1 MATPGINTK
10 VKMDGEKEYRAAL
23 AQINAGL
30 KNLGAEMRATEQDFA
45 DNADSVEAL
54 TKKSDVLER
63 TMLTQKEKVEKLQEV
78 VAAATKTYGE
88 ADKRTIDWKTTLIDA
103 ETKLKQM
110 QQALGENNEALE
122 AAKYAQSDIA
132 KAIDA
137 ANTKQDAYRGNIGKI
152 NDSLGVLDSELR
164 KVKAQYAGAADSEEA
179 LIAKSDVLTKQIA
192 TQKAKIDELQ
202 KGLDGANDLYFE
214 TGESTS
220 QWEKDLNNAEAELY
234 KMQAALK
241 EVQASLEENNAELD
255 TAGASGS
262 KFQQAMEKVKDSV
275 AKAKEEGTGAKGV
288 FSNLKEAFGES
299 KGEAVGLGDAI
310 GGAADKLGIQLPEG
324 ASKALN
330 SLNGISAGTAA
341 VIGGFGALIA
351 AGVKVEKQLM
361 SITKESAEYAKEVKT
376 LASVTG
382 QSVEEVQEW
391 QYASDML
398 GVTYDRV
405 KDSLKEITNKMQEA
419 QNGSEDTAG
428 AFKTLGVEIE
438 NTDGT
443 LRSADAVFYDVID
456 SLGNMHN
463 QAQRDALAMD
473 LMSESAQELNPLIEV
488 GSEGLKKYT
497 DEAHE
502 MGYVLDNEAVE
513 ALAATDA
520 AQQKLLKTQEAVTKQ
535 ISAEY
540 APYMTEALGD
550 TADFIQKI
558 GKAFVESGV
567 VDKFGSILSSATQI
581 LEPLGDL
588 TVAVLPALDAALKP
602 VATTMALI
610 ADTTNLLVGLL
621 TLNGD
626 KIKTALG
633 LNMSSGQLSN
643 MQQLQYKGALS
654 SGSSY
659 VSGMGY
665 TGTGGYM
672 GADGKWHQ
680 NAAGTDNFIGG
691 VTWVGENGPEPVWL
705 PQGSRI
711 GTNQEGRSLSGGD
724 TYNFIVQ
731 ANEIREIDD
740 FIRRMKNQRRMARM
754 GVT

>member
-1 MATPGINTK
+1 M
-10 VKMDGEKEYRAAL
+10 
-23 AQINAGL
+23 
-30 KNLGAEMRATEQDFA
+30 
-45 DNADSVEAL
+45 
-54 TKKSDVLER
+54 
-63 TMLTQKEKVEKLQEV
+63 
-78 VAAATKTYGE
+78 
-88 ADKRTIDWKTTLIDA
+88 
-103 ETKLKQM
+103 
-110 QQALGENNEALE
+110 
-122 AAKYAQSDIA
+122 
-132 KAIDA
+132 
-137 ANTKQDAYRGNIGKI
+137 
-152 NDSLGVLDSELR
+152 
-164 KVKAQYAGAADSEEA
+164 
-179 LIAKSDVLTKQIA
+179 
-192 TQKAKIDELQ
+192 
-202 KGLDGANDLYFE
+202 
-214 TGESTS
+214 
-220 QWEKDLNNAEAELY
+220 
-234 KMQAALK
+234 
-241 EVQASLEENNAELD
+241 
-255 TAGASGS
+255 
-262 KFQQAMEKVKDSV
+262 
-275 AKAKEEGTGAKGV
+275 
-288 FSNLKEAFGES
+288 
-299 KGEAVGLGDAI
+299 
-310 GGAADKLGIQLPEG
+310 
-324 ASKALN
+324 
-330 SLNGISAGTAA
+330 
-341 VIGGFGALIA
+341 
-351 AGVKVEKQLM
+351 
-361 SITKESAEYAKEVKT
+361 
-376 LASVTG
+376 TG
-382 QSVEEVQEW
+382 QSAEEVQEL
-391 QYASDML
+391 QYAGDMI
-398 GVTYDRV
+398 GVSYDRIR
-405 KDSLKEITNKMQEA
+405 DSLKEVTNKMQEA
-419 QNGSEDTAG
+419 RDGSADTAA
-428 AFKTLGVEIE
+428 AFDTLKVNIY
-438 NTDGT
+438 NADGS
-443 LRSADAVFYDVID
+443 LRDANDVFNDTID
-456 SLGNMHN
+456 ALGNVQN
-463 QAQRDALAMD
+463 RTERDALAMD
-473 LMSESAQELNPLIEV
+473 LMSESAQELNPLIEQ
-488 GSEGLKKYT
+488 GSQALKDYAA
-497 DEAHE
+497 EAHE
-502 MGYVLDNEAVE
+502 MGYVLDDEAIA
-513 ALAATDA
+513 ALTATDT

-740 FIRRMKNQRRMARM
+740 FIRRMKNQRRVARM
-754 GVT
+754 GVS

>member
-54 TKKSDVLER
+54 TAKGDVLAR
-63 TMLTQKEKVEKLQEV
+63 QMQTQQEKVDTLREVLQKAGES
-78 VAAATKTYGE
+78 YGE
-88 ADKRTIDWKTTLIDA
+88 ADKRTIDWSTSLIDA

-110 QQALGENNEALE
+110 QEA
-122 AAKYAQSDIA
+122 
-132 KAIDA
+132 
-137 ANTKQDAYRGNIGKI
+137 
-152 NDSLGVLDSELR
+152 
-164 KVKAQYAGAADSEEA
+164 
-179 LIAKSDVLTKQIA
+179 
-192 TQKAKIDELQ
+192 
-202 KGLDGANDLYFE
+202 
-214 TGESTS
+214 
-220 QWEKDLNNAEAELY
+220 
-234 KMQAALK
+234 
-241 EVQASLEENNAELD
+241 LEENNAELD
-255 TAGASGS
+255 KAGASGS
-262 KFQQAMEKVKDSV
+262 KFQQAMDKVKDSV

-288 FSNLKEAFGES
+288 FANLKESFAGS
-299 KGEAVGLGDAI
+299 KGETVGLGDAI
-310 GGAADKLGIQLPEG
+310 GGAADKLGINLPEG
-324 ASKALN
+324 ATKALN
-330 SLNGISAGTAA
+330 SLNGINAGTAA
-341 VIGGFGALIA
+341 AVGGFAALIA
-351 AGVKVEKQLM
+351 AVVKVEKQLM

-419 QNGSEDTAG
+419 QNGSEDTAK
-428 AFKTLGVEIE
+428 AFETLGVKIE
-438 NTDGT
+438 GTDGN

-456 SLGNMHN
+456 SLGNMQN

-488 GSEGLKKYT
+488 GSDGLKQYA

-502 MGYVLDNEAVE
+502 LGYVLDNEAIK
-513 ALAATDA
+513 ALNETDT

-633 LNMSSGQLSN
+633 LNMSSGHLSN

-740 FIRRMKNQRRMARM
+740 FIRRMKNQRRVARM

>member
-1 MATPGINTK
+1 MATSTINTK
-10 VKMDGEKEYRAAL
+10 VKMDGEREYRAAL

-30 KNLGAEMRATEQDFA
+30 KNLGAEMRSVEQDFT

-54 TKKSDVLER
+54 TKKNDVLER
-63 TMLTQKEKVEKLQEV
+63 TLLTQQEKVEKLQEV

-88 ADKRTIDWKTTLIDA
+88 ADKRTIDWKTSLINA
-103 ETKLKQM
+103 ETELKKM
-110 QQALGENNEALE
+110 ERAQAECNDALK
-122 AAKYAQSDIA
+122 AAIDAQSDTA

-137 ANTKQDAYRGNIGKI
+137 ANTKQDTYRGNISKI
-152 NDSLGVLDSELR
+152 NESLGVLDSELR
-164 KVKAQYAGAADSEEA
+164 KVNTQYADTADSEEA
-179 LIAKSDVLTKQIA
+179 LAAKSDVLTKQIA
-192 TQKAKIDELQ
+192 AQKAKIEELQ
-202 KGLDGANDLYFE
+202 KGLNGANDLYYE

-234 KMQAALK
+234 RMQGALK
-241 EVQASLEENNAELD
+241 DVQSELD
-255 TAGASGS
+255 KNNDSGN

-288 FSNLKEAFGES
+288 FANLKDAFGES
-299 KGEAVGLGDAI
+299 QGEAVGLGDAI

-341 VIGGFGALIA
+341 AVAGFA
-351 AGVKVEKQLM
+351 AVAAAIVKAEKKLM
-361 SITKESAEYAKEVKT
+361 DITKESASAAKEIKT

-382 QSVEEVQEW
+382 QSAEEVQEL
-391 QYASDML
+391 QYAGDMI
-398 GVTYDRV
+398 GVSYDRIR
-405 KDSLKEITNKMQEA
+405 DSLKEVTNKMQEA
-419 QNGSEDTAG
+419 RDGSADTAA
-428 AFKTLGVEIE
+428 AFDTLKVNIY
-438 NTDGT
+438 NADGS
-443 LRSADAVFYDVID
+443 LRDANDVFNDTID
-456 SLGNMHN
+456 ALGNVQN
-463 QAQRDALAMD
+463 RTERDALAMD
-473 LMSESAQELNPLIEV
+473 LMSESAQELNPLIEQ
-488 GSEGLKKYT
+488 GSQALKDYAA
-497 DEAHE
+497 EAHE
-502 MGYVLDNEAVE
+502 MGYVLDDEAIA
-513 ALAATDA
+513 ALTATDT

-731 ANEIREIDD
+731 ANEIREIDS

>member
-54 TKKSDVLER
+54 TAKGDVLAR
-63 TMLTQKEKVEKLQEV
+63 QMQTQQEKVDTLREVLQKAGES
-78 VAAATKTYGE
+78 YGE
-88 ADKRTIDWKTTLIDA
+88 ADKRTIDWSTSLIDA

-110 QQALGENNEALE
+110 QEA
-122 AAKYAQSDIA
+122 
-132 KAIDA
+132 
-137 ANTKQDAYRGNIGKI
+137 
-152 NDSLGVLDSELR
+152 
-164 KVKAQYAGAADSEEA
+164 
-179 LIAKSDVLTKQIA
+179 
-192 TQKAKIDELQ
+192 
-202 KGLDGANDLYFE
+202 
-214 TGESTS
+214 
-220 QWEKDLNNAEAELY
+220 
-234 KMQAALK
+234 
-241 EVQASLEENNAELD
+241 LEENNAELD
-255 TAGASGS
+255 KAGASGS

-275 AKAKEEGTGAKGV
+275 AKAKEEGTGAKGI
-288 FSNLKEAFGES
+288 FANLKESFSNDE
-299 KGEAVGLGDAI
+299 KEAAGLGDAI
-310 GGAADKLGIQLPEG
+310 SAVTDALGINLPKGAGGALDALNKVKLG
-324 ASKALN
+324 
-330 SLNGISAGTAA
+330 T
-341 VIGGFGALIA
+341 V
-351 AGVKVEKQLM
+351 AGVAAFAGFVAAITSAEKKLM
-361 SITKESAEYAKEVKT
+361 SITKESAAYAKEVKT

-382 QSVEEVQEW
+382 QSTEQIQEF
-391 QYASDML
+391 QYASDMI
-398 GVTYDRV
+398 GVSYDRV

-438 NTDGT
+438 NTDGS
-443 LRSADAVFYDVID
+443 LRSADSVFYDVID

-502 MGYVLDNEAVE
+502 MGYVLDNEAIA
-513 ALAATDA
+513 ALTATDT

-558 GKAFVESGV
+558 GKAFVDSGI

-621 TLNGD
+621 TFNGD

-654 SGSSY
+654 SGMSY
-659 VSGMGY
+659 VTGTGY

-705 PQGSRI
+705 PQGTRI

-740 FIRRMKNQRRMARM
+740 FIRRMKNQRRVARM

>member
-54 TKKSDVLER
+54 TAKGDVLAR
-63 TMLTQKEKVEKLQEV
+63 QMQTQQEKVDTLREVLQRAGE
-78 VAAATKTYGE
+78 TYGE
-88 ADKRTIDWKTTLIDA
+88 ADKRTIDWSTSLIDA

-110 QQALGENNEALE
+110 QEA
-122 AAKYAQSDIA
+122 
-132 KAIDA
+132 
-137 ANTKQDAYRGNIGKI
+137 
-152 NDSLGVLDSELR
+152 
-164 KVKAQYAGAADSEEA
+164 
-179 LIAKSDVLTKQIA
+179 
-192 TQKAKIDELQ
+192 
-202 KGLDGANDLYFE
+202 
-214 TGESTS
+214 
-220 QWEKDLNNAEAELY
+220 
-234 KMQAALK
+234 
-241 EVQASLEENNAELD
+241 LEENNAELNK
-255 TAGASGS
+255 AGASGS
-262 KFQQAMEKVKDSV
+262 KFQQAMDKVKDSV

-288 FSNLKEAFGES
+288 FANLKESFADG

-310 GGAADKLGIQLPEG
+310 GGAADKLGINLPEG
-324 ASKALN
+324 ATKALN
-330 SLNGISAGTAA
+330 SLNGINAGTAA
-341 VIGGFGALIA
+341 AVGGFAALVA

-419 QNGSEDTAG
+419 QNGSEDTAK
-428 AFKTLGVEIE
+428 AFETLGVKIE
-438 NTDGT
+438 GTDGN

-567 VDKFGSILSSATQI
+567 VDKFGSILSSTTQI

-602 VATTMALI
+602 IATTMALI

-621 TLNGD
+621 TFNGD

-724 TYNFIVQ
+724 TYNFYVQ

-740 FIRRMKNQRRMARM
+740 FIRRMKNQRRVARM

>member
-54 TKKSDVLER
+54 TAKGDVLAR
-63 TMLTQKEKVEKLQEV
+63 QMQTQQEKVDTLREVLQKAGES
-78 VAAATKTYGE
+78 YGE

-110 QQALGENNEALE
+110 Q
-122 AAKYAQSDIA
+122 
-132 KAIDA
+132 
-137 ANTKQDAYRGNIGKI
+137 
-152 NDSLGVLDSELR
+152 
-164 KVKAQYAGAADSEEA
+164 
-179 LIAKSDVLTKQIA
+179 
-192 TQKAKIDELQ
+192 
-202 KGLDGANDLYFE
+202 
-214 TGESTS
+214 
-220 QWEKDLNNAEAELY
+220 
-234 KMQAALK
+234 
-241 EVQASLEENNAELD
+241 ASLEENNDALEK
-255 TAGASGS
+255 AGANGT
-262 KFQQAMEKVKDSV
+262 KFQQAMDKVKDSV

-288 FSNLKEAFGES
+288 FANLKESFADG

-310 GGAADKLGIQLPEG
+310 GGAADKLGINLPEG
-324 ASKALN
+324 ATKALN
-330 SLNGISAGTAA
+330 SLNGINAGTAA
-341 VIGGFGALIA
+341 AVGGFAALVA

-398 GVTYDRV
+398 GVSYDRV

-419 QNGSEDTAG
+419 QNGSEDTAK
-428 AFKTLGVEIE
+428 AFETLGVKLED
-438 NTDGT
+438 TDGN

-456 SLGNMHN
+456 SLGNMSN
-463 QAQRDALAMD
+463 QAERDALAMD
-473 LMSESAQELNPLIEV
+473 LMSESAQELNPLVEV

-659 VSGMGY
+659 VSGVGY

-740 FIRRMKNQRRMARM
+740 FIRRVKNQRRVARM

>member
-1 MATPGINTK
+1 MPNINTK
-10 VKMDGEKEYRAAL
+10 FSLSGEKEYKAAIS
-23 AQINAGL
+23 QIGDGMRVLNS
-30 KNLGAEMRATEQDFA
+30 EMRKVESEYAK
-45 DNADSVEAL
+45 NADSVEAL
-54 TKKSDVLER
+54 TKVNDVLER
-63 TMLTQKEKVEKLQEV
+63 KIYSQTEKIETLKAALQTSAEK
-78 VAAATKTYGE
+78 YGV
-88 ADKRTIDWKTTLIDA
+88 ADKRTMAW
-103 ETKLKQM
+103 
-110 QQALGENNEALE
+110 QA
-122 AAKYAQSDIA
+122 S
-132 KAIDA
+132 
-137 ANTKQDAYRGNIGKI
+137 
-152 NDSLGVLDSELR
+152 
-164 KVKAQYAGAADSEEA
+164 
-179 LIAKSDVLTKQIA
+179 
-192 TQKAKIDELQ
+192 
-202 KGLDGANDLYFE
+202 
-214 TGESTS
+214 
-220 QWEKDLNNAEAELY
+220 LNNAEAELN
-234 KMQAALK
+234 KMNA
-241 EVQASLEENNAELD
+241 ELEENNDALEK
-255 TAGASGS
+255 AGANGT
-262 KFQQAMEKVKDSV
+262 KFQQAMDKIKDSV

-288 FSNLKEAFGES
+288 FANLKESFS
-299 KGEAVGLGDAI
+299 NDKKEAAGLGDAI
-310 GGAADKLGIQLPEG
+310 RAVTDAFGINLPKGADGAFDALNKVKLG
-324 ASKALN
+324 
-330 SLNGISAGTAA
+330 T
-341 VIGGFGALIA
+341 V
-351 AGVKVEKQLM
+351 AGVAAFAGFVAAITSAEKKLM
-361 SITKESAEYAKEVKT
+361 SITKESAAYAKEIKT

-382 QSVEEVQEW
+382 QSTEQIQEF
-391 QYASDML
+391 QYASDMI
-398 GVTYDRV
+398 GVSYDRV

-438 NTDGT
+438 NTDGS

-502 MGYVLDNEAVE
+502 MGYVLDNEAIA
-513 ALAATDA
+513 ALTATDT

-540 APYMTEALGD
+540 APYMTEALTD
-550 TADFIQKI
+550 TADFIKKI
-558 GKAFVESGV
+558 GKAFVDSGV
-567 VDKFGSILSSATQI
+567 VDKFGSILTSATQI

-602 VATTMALI
+602 IATTMALI

-621 TLNGD
+621 TFNGD

-654 SGSSY
+654 SGMSY
-659 VSGMGY
+659 VSGTGY

-740 FIRRMKNQRRMARM
+740 FIRRMKNQRRVARM

>member
-54 TKKSDVLER
+54 TAKGDVLTR
-63 TMLTQKEKVEKLQEV
+63 QMQTQQEKVDTLREVLQRAGE
-78 VAAATKTYGE
+78 TYGE
-88 ADKRTIDWKTTLIDA
+88 ADKRTIDWSTSLIDA

-110 QQALGENNEALE
+110 QEA
-122 AAKYAQSDIA
+122 
-132 KAIDA
+132 
-137 ANTKQDAYRGNIGKI
+137 
-152 NDSLGVLDSELR
+152 
-164 KVKAQYAGAADSEEA
+164 
-179 LIAKSDVLTKQIA
+179 
-192 TQKAKIDELQ
+192 
-202 KGLDGANDLYFE
+202 
-214 TGESTS
+214 
-220 QWEKDLNNAEAELY
+220 
-234 KMQAALK
+234 
-241 EVQASLEENNAELD
+241 LEENNAELD
-255 TAGASGS
+255 KAGASGS

-288 FSNLKEAFGES
+288 FANLKESFAGS
-299 KGEAVGLGDAI
+299 KGKAVGLGDAI
-310 GGAADKLGIQLPEG
+310 GGAADKLGINLPDG

-330 SLNGISAGTAA
+330 SLNGINAGTAA
-341 VIGGFGALIA
+341 AVGGFAALVA
-351 AGVKVEKQLM
+351 AVVKVEKQLM

-419 QNGSEDTAG
+419 QNGSEDTAK
-428 AFKTLGVEIE
+428 AFETLGVKIE
-438 NTDGT
+438 GTDGN

-456 SLGNMHN
+456 SLGDMQN

-488 GSEGLKKYT
+488 GSDGLKQYA

-502 MGYVLDNEAVE
+502 LGYVLDNEAIK
-513 ALAATDA
+513 ALNETDA

-558 GKAFVESGV
+558 GKAFVDSGI
-567 VDKFGSILSSATQI
+567 VDKFGSILTSATQI

-602 VATTMALI
+602 IATTMALI

-621 TLNGD
+621 TFNGD

-633 LNMSSGQLSN
+633 LNIASGQLSN

-654 SGSSY
+654 SGQSY
-659 VSGMGY
+659 VSGVGY

-680 NAAGTDNFIGG
+680 NAAGSENFIGG

-724 TYNFIVQ
+724 TYNFYVQ

-740 FIRRMKNQRRMARM
+740 FIRRMKNQRRVARM

>member
-30 KNLGAEMRATEQDFA
+30 KNLGAEMRATEQDFT

-54 TKKSDVLER
+54 TAKGDVLAR
-63 TMLTQKEKVEKLQEV
+63 QMQTQQEKVDTLREVLQKAGES
-78 VAAATKTYGE
+78 YGE
-88 ADKRTIDWKTTLIDA
+88 ADKRTIDWKTSLIDA

-110 QQALGENNEALE
+110 Q
-122 AAKYAQSDIA
+122 
-132 KAIDA
+132 
-137 ANTKQDAYRGNIGKI
+137 
-152 NDSLGVLDSELR
+152 
-164 KVKAQYAGAADSEEA
+164 
-179 LIAKSDVLTKQIA
+179 
-192 TQKAKIDELQ
+192 
-202 KGLDGANDLYFE
+202 
-214 TGESTS
+214 
-220 QWEKDLNNAEAELY
+220 
-234 KMQAALK
+234 
-241 EVQASLEENNAELD
+241 ASLEENNDALEK
-255 TAGASGS
+255 AGANGT
-262 KFQQAMEKVKDSV
+262 KFQQAMDKIKDSI

-288 FSNLKEAFGES
+288 FANLKESFADG

-310 GGAADKLGIQLPEG
+310 GGAADKLGINLPDG
-324 ASKALN
+324 ATKALN
-330 SLNGISAGTAA
+330 SLNGINAGTAA
-341 VIGGFGALIA
+341 AVGGFA
-351 AGVKVEKQLM
+351 AVAAAIVKAEKKLM
-361 SITKESAEYAKEVKT
+361 DITKESASAAKEIKT

-382 QSVEEVQEW
+382 QSTEQIQEF
-391 QYASDML
+391 QYASDMI
-398 GVTYDRV
+398 GVSYDRV

-438 NTDGT
+438 NTDGS
-443 LRSADAVFYDVID
+443 LRSADSVFYDVID

-502 MGYVLDNEAVE
+502 MGYVLDNEAIA
-513 ALAATDA
+513 ALTATDT

-540 APYMTEALGD
+540 APYMTEALTD
-550 TADFIQKI
+550 TADFIKKI
-558 GKAFVESGV
+558 GKAFVDSGV
-567 VDKFGSILSSATQI
+567 VDKFGSILTSATQI

-626 KIKTALG
+626 KIRTALG
-633 LNMSSGQLSN
+633 LNISSGQLSN
-643 MQQLQYKGALS
+643 MQQLQYKGALA

-680 NAAGTDNFIGG
+680 NAAGSENFIGG

-740 FIRRMKNQRRMARM
+740 FIRRMKNQRRVARM

>member
-54 TKKSDVLER
+54 TAKGDVLAR
-63 TMLTQKEKVEKLQEV
+63 QMQTQQEKVDTLREVLQRAGE
-78 VAAATKTYGE
+78 TYGE
-88 ADKRTIDWKTTLIDA
+88 ADKRTIDWSTSLIDA

-110 QQALGENNEALE
+110 QEA
-122 AAKYAQSDIA
+122 
-132 KAIDA
+132 
-137 ANTKQDAYRGNIGKI
+137 
-152 NDSLGVLDSELR
+152 
-164 KVKAQYAGAADSEEA
+164 
-179 LIAKSDVLTKQIA
+179 
-192 TQKAKIDELQ
+192 
-202 KGLDGANDLYFE
+202 
-214 TGESTS
+214 
-220 QWEKDLNNAEAELY
+220 
-234 KMQAALK
+234 
-241 EVQASLEENNAELD
+241 LEENNAELD
-255 TAGASGS
+255 KAGASGS
-262 KFQQAMEKVKDSV
+262 KFQQAMDKVKDSV

-288 FSNLKEAFGES
+288 FANLKESFSNDE
-299 KGEAVGLGDAI
+299 KEAAGLGDAI
-310 GGAADKLGIQLPEG
+310 SAVTDALGINLPKGAGGAFDALNKVKLG
-324 ASKALN
+324 
-330 SLNGISAGTAA
+330 T
-341 VIGGFGALIA
+341 V
-351 AGVKVEKQLM
+351 AGVAAFAGFVAAITSAEKKLM
-361 SITKESAEYAKEVKT
+361 SITKESAAYAKEIKT

-382 QSVEEVQEW
+382 QSTEQIQEF
-391 QYASDML
+391 QYASDMI

-419 QNGSEDTAG
+419 QNGSEDTAK
-428 AFKTLGVEIE
+428 AFETLGVKIE
-438 NTDGT
+438 GTDGN

-456 SLGNMHN
+456 SLGNMQN

-540 APYMTEALGD
+540 APYMTEALTD

-558 GKAFVESGV
+558 GKAFVDSGI
-567 VDKFGSILSSATQI
+567 VDKFGSILTSATQI

-626 KIKTALG
+626 KIRTALG
-633 LNMSSGQLSN
+633 LNISSGQLSN

-654 SGSSY
+654 SGMSY
-659 VSGMGY
+659 VSGTGY

-740 FIRRMKNQRRMARM
+740 FIRRMKNQRRVARM

>member
-1 MATPGINTK
+1 MRK
-10 VKMDGEKEYRAAL
+10 VESEY
-23 AQINAGL
+23 I
-30 KNLGAEMRATEQDFA
+30 K
-45 DNADSVEAL
+45 NADSVDAL
-54 TKKSDVLER
+54 R
-63 TMLTQKEKVEKLQEV
+63 
-78 VAAATKTYGE
+78 
-88 ADKRTIDWKTTLIDA
+88 
-103 ETKLKQM
+103 
-110 QQALGENNEALE
+110 
-122 AAKYAQSDIA
+122 
-132 KAIDA
+132 
-137 ANTKQDAYRGNIGKI
+137 
-152 NDSLGVLDSELR
+152 
-164 KVKAQYAGAADSEEA
+164 
-179 LIAKSDVLTKQIA
+179 AKSDVFSKKIGEQKEKIEITRKALEQATKAQEA
-192 TQKAKIDELQ
+192 ANEKFQKAKDVLDEGSDEYKRLAQ
-202 KGLDGANDLYFE
+202 GVE
-214 TGESTS
+214 TATKKAQGWQVS
-220 QWEKDLNNAEAELY
+220 LNNAEAELN
-234 KMQAALK
+234 KMNA
-241 EVQASLEENNAELD
+241 ELEENNDALEK
-255 TAGASGS
+255 AGASGS

-288 FSNLKEAFGES
+288 FANLKESFAGS

-310 GGAADKLGIQLPEG
+310 GGAADKLGINLPEG
-324 ASKALN
+324 ATKALN
-330 SLNGISAGTAA
+330 SLNGINAGTAA
-341 VIGGFGALIA
+341 AVGGFAALIA

-361 SITKESAEYAKEVKT
+361 NITKESAEYAKEVKT

-391 QYASDML
+391 QYASDMI
-398 GVTYDRV
+398 GVSYDRV

-419 QNGSEDTAG
+419 QNGSEDTAK
-428 AFKTLGVEIE
+428 AFETLGVKLED
-438 NTDGT
+438 TDGN

-550 TADFIQKI
+550 TANFIQKI

-588 TVAVLPALDAALKP
+588 TVAILPALDAALKP
-602 VATTMALI
+602 IATTMALI

-731 ANEIREIDD
+731 ANEIREIDS

>member
-54 TKKSDVLER
+54 TAKGDVLTR
-63 TMLTQKEKVEKLQEV
+63 QMQTQQEKVDTLREVLQRAGE
-78 VAAATKTYGE
+78 TYGE
-88 ADKRTIDWKTTLIDA
+88 ADKRTIDWSTSLIDA

-110 QQALGENNEALE
+110 QEA
-122 AAKYAQSDIA
+122 
-132 KAIDA
+132 
-137 ANTKQDAYRGNIGKI
+137 
-152 NDSLGVLDSELR
+152 
-164 KVKAQYAGAADSEEA
+164 
-179 LIAKSDVLTKQIA
+179 
-192 TQKAKIDELQ
+192 
-202 KGLDGANDLYFE
+202 
-214 TGESTS
+214 
-220 QWEKDLNNAEAELY
+220 
-234 KMQAALK
+234 
-241 EVQASLEENNAELD
+241 LEENNAELD
-255 TAGASGS
+255 KAGASGS
-262 KFQQAMEKVKDSV
+262 KFQQAMDKVKDSV

-288 FSNLKEAFGES
+288 FANLKESFAGS
-299 KGEAVGLGDAI
+299 KGEAVGLGDAL
-310 GGAADKLGIQLPEG
+310 GGAADKLGINLPEG
-324 ASKALN
+324 ATKALN

-341 VIGGFGALIA
+341 AVGGFAALVA

-419 QNGSEDTAG
+419 QNGSEDTAK
-428 AFKTLGVEIE
+428 AFETLGVKLED
-438 NTDGT
+438 TDGN

-456 SLGNMHN
+456 SLGNMSN

-520 AQQKLLKTQEAVTKQ
+520 AQQKLLKTQESVTKQ

-740 FIRRMKNQRRMARM
+740 FIRRVKNQRRVARM

>member
-1 MATPGINTK
+1 MPNINTK
-10 VKMDGEKEYRAAL
+10 FSLSGEKEYKAAIS
-23 AQINAGL
+23 QIGDGMRVLNS
-30 KNLGAEMRATEQDFA
+30 EMRKVESEYSK
-45 DNADSVEAL
+45 NANSVEAL
-54 TKKSDVLER
+54 TKVNDVLER
-63 TMLTQKEKVEKLQEV
+63 KIYSQTEKIETLKAALQTSAEK
-78 VAAATKTYGE
+78 YGV
-88 ADKRTIDWKTTLIDA
+88 ADKRTMAW
-103 ETKLKQM
+103 
-110 QQALGENNEALE
+110 QA
-122 AAKYAQSDIA
+122 S
-132 KAIDA
+132 
-137 ANTKQDAYRGNIGKI
+137 
-152 NDSLGVLDSELR
+152 
-164 KVKAQYAGAADSEEA
+164 
-179 LIAKSDVLTKQIA
+179 
-192 TQKAKIDELQ
+192 
-202 KGLDGANDLYFE
+202 
-214 TGESTS
+214 
-220 QWEKDLNNAEAELY
+220 LNNAEAELN
-234 KMQAALK
+234 KMNT
-241 EVQASLEENNAELD
+241 ELEENNDALEK
-255 TAGASGS
+255 AGANGT

-288 FSNLKEAFGES
+288 FANLKESFSNDE
-299 KGEAVGLGDAI
+299 KEAAGLGDAI
-310 GGAADKLGIQLPEG
+310 SAVTDALGINLPKGAGGAFDALNKVKLG
-324 ASKALN
+324 
-330 SLNGISAGTAA
+330 T
-341 VIGGFGALIA
+341 V
-351 AGVKVEKQLM
+351 AGVAAFAGFVAAITSAEKKLM
-361 SITKESAEYAKEVKT
+361 SITKESAAYAKEIKT

-382 QSVEEVQEW
+382 QSTEQIQEF
-391 QYASDML
+391 QYASDMI
-398 GVTYDRV
+398 GVSYDRV

-419 QNGSEDTAG
+419 QNGSEDTAK
-428 AFKTLGVEIE
+428 AFETLGVKIE
-438 NTDGT
+438 GTDGN

-456 SLGNMHN
+456 SLGNMSN
-463 QAQRDALAMD
+463 QAERDALAMD

-567 VDKFGSILSSATQI
+567 VDKFGSILTSATQI

-621 TLNGD
+621 TFNGD

-654 SGSSY
+654 SGQSY
-659 VSGMGY
+659 VSGVGY

-680 NAAGTDNFIGG
+680 NAAGTDNYIGG
-691 VTWVGENGPEPVWL
+691 MTWVGENGPEPVWL
-705 PQGSRI
+705 PQGTRI

-731 ANEIREIDD
+731 ANEIREIDS
-740 FIRRMKNQRRMARM
+740 FIRRMKNQRRVARM

>member
-54 TKKSDVLER
+54 TQKNDVLER
-63 TMLTQKEKVEKLQEV
+63 TILTQREKVEKLKEV
-78 VAAATKTYGE
+78 VAAATETYKE
-88 ADKRTIDWKTTLIDA
+88 ADKRTIDWKTSLLNA
-103 ETKLKQM
+103 ETELKKM
-110 QQALGENNEALE
+110 EQAQAQNNEALE

-152 NDSLGVLDSELR
+152 NDSLGVLGSELR
-164 KVKAQYAGAADSEEA
+164 KVEAQYAGAADSEEA

-234 KMQAALK
+234 KMQA
-241 EVQASLEENNAELD
+241 SLEETNAELD
-255 TAGASGS
+255 KAGASGS
-262 KFQQAMEKVKDSV
+262 KFQQAMDKVKDSV

-288 FSNLKEAFGES
+288 FANLKESFSNDG
-299 KGEAVGLGDAI
+299 KEAAGLGDALRAVTDALGI
-310 GGAADKLGIQLPEG
+310 NLPKGADGALTALNKVKLG
-324 ASKALN
+324 
-330 SLNGISAGTAA
+330 T
-341 VIGGFGALIA
+341 V
-351 AGVKVEKQLM
+351 AGVAAFAGFVAAITSAEKKLM
-361 SITKESAEYAKEVKT
+361 SITKESAAYAKEIKT

-382 QSVEEVQEW
+382 QGVKEVQEW

-398 GVTYDRV
+398 GVSYDRM

-419 QNGSEDTAG
+419 QNGSEDTAA
-428 AFKTLGVEIE
+428 AFNTLGVNIY
-438 NTDGT
+438 NADGS
-443 LRSADAVFYDVID
+443 LRDANAVFNDTID
-456 SLGNMHN
+456 ALGHVQNRTE
-463 QAQRDALAMD
+463 RDALAMD
-473 LMSESAQELNPLIEV
+473 LMSESAQELNPLIEK
-488 GSEGLKKYT
+488 GSQALKDYA

-502 MGYVLDNEAVE
+502 MGYVLDDEAIK
-513 ALAATDA
+513 ALNDTDT

-558 GKAFVESGV
+558 GKAFVDSGV
-567 VDKFGSILSSATQI
+567 VDKFGSILTSVTQI
-581 LEPLGDL
+581 LDPLGDL

-633 LNMSSGQLSN
+633 LNMASGQLSN

-659 VSGMGY
+659 VSGVGY

-680 NAAGTDNFIGG
+680 NAAGSENFIGG

-724 TYNFIVQ
+724 TYNFYVQ

-740 FIRRMKNQRRMARM
+740 FIRRMKNQRRVARM

>member
-45 DNADSVEAL
+45 NNADSVEAL
-54 TKKSDVLER
+54 TAKGDVLTR
-63 TMLTQKEKVEKLQEV
+63 QMQTQQEKVDTLREVLQKAGES
-78 VAAATKTYGE
+78 YGE
-88 ADKRTIDWKTTLIDA
+88 ADKRTIDWKTSLIDA

-110 QQALGENNEALE
+110 Q
-122 AAKYAQSDIA
+122 
-132 KAIDA
+132 
-137 ANTKQDAYRGNIGKI
+137 
-152 NDSLGVLDSELR
+152 
-164 KVKAQYAGAADSEEA
+164 
-179 LIAKSDVLTKQIA
+179 
-192 TQKAKIDELQ
+192 
-202 KGLDGANDLYFE
+202 
-214 TGESTS
+214 
-220 QWEKDLNNAEAELY
+220 
-234 KMQAALK
+234 
-241 EVQASLEENNAELD
+241 ASLEENNDALEK
-255 TAGASGS
+255 AGANGT

-288 FSNLKEAFGES
+288 FANLKESFADG

-310 GGAADKLGIQLPEG
+310 GGAADKLGINLPEG

-330 SLNGISAGTAA
+330 SLNGINAGTAA
-341 VIGGFGALIA
+341 AVGGFA
-351 AGVKVEKQLM
+351 AVAAAIVKAEKKLM
-361 SITKESAEYAKEVKT
+361 DITKESASAAKEIKT

-382 QSVEEVQEW
+382 QSAEEVQEL
-391 QYASDML
+391 QYAGDMI
-398 GVTYDRV
+398 GVSYDRIR
-405 KDSLKEITNKMQEA
+405 DSLKEVTNKMQEA
-419 QNGSEDTAG
+419 KDGSGDAAA
-428 AFKTLGVEIE
+428 AFNSLGVNIY
-438 NTDGT
+438 NADGS
-443 LRSADAVFYDVID
+443 LRDANDVFNDTID
-456 SLGNMHN
+456 ALGNIQN
-463 QAQRDALAMD
+463 RTERDALAMD
-473 LMSESAQELNPLIEV
+473 IMSESAQELNPLIEQ
-488 GSEGLKKYT
+488 GSQALKGYAA
-497 DEAHE
+497 EAHE
-502 MGYVLDNEAVE
+502 MGYVLDNEAIA
-513 ALAATDA
+513 ALTATDT

-540 APYMTEALGD
+540 APYMTEALTD
-550 TADFIQKI
+550 TADFIKKI
-558 GKAFVESGV
+558 GKAFVDSGV
-567 VDKFGSILSSATQI
+567 VDKFGSILTSATQI

-602 VATTMALI
+602 IATTMALI

-626 KIKTALG
+626 KIRTALG
-633 LNMSSGQLSN
+633 LNISSGQLSN

-654 SGSSY
+654 SGMSY
-659 VSGMGY
+659 VSGTGY

-724 TYNFIVQ
+724 TYNFYVQ

-740 FIRRMKNQRRMARM
+740 FIRRMKNQRRVARM
-754 GVT
+754 GVTCDG

>member
-54 TKKSDVLER
+54 TAKGDVLAR
-63 TMLTQKEKVEKLQEV
+63 QMQTQQEKVDTLREVLQKAGES
-78 VAAATKTYGE
+78 YGE
-88 ADKRTIDWKTTLIDA
+88 ADKRTIDWSTSLIDA

-110 QQALGENNEALE
+110 QEA
-122 AAKYAQSDIA
+122 
-132 KAIDA
+132 
-137 ANTKQDAYRGNIGKI
+137 
-152 NDSLGVLDSELR
+152 
-164 KVKAQYAGAADSEEA
+164 
-179 LIAKSDVLTKQIA
+179 
-192 TQKAKIDELQ
+192 
-202 KGLDGANDLYFE
+202 
-214 TGESTS
+214 
-220 QWEKDLNNAEAELY
+220 
-234 KMQAALK
+234 
-241 EVQASLEENNAELD
+241 LEENNAELD
-255 TAGASGS
+255 KAGASGS
-262 KFQQAMEKVKDSV
+262 KFQQAMDKVKDSV

-288 FSNLKEAFGES
+288 FANLKESFAGS
-299 KGEAVGLGDAI
+299 KGETVGLGDAI
-310 GGAADKLGIQLPEG
+310 GGAADKLGINLPEG
-324 ASKALN
+324 ATKALN
-330 SLNGISAGTAA
+330 SLNGINAGTAA
-341 VIGGFGALIA
+341 AVGGFAALIA
-351 AGVKVEKQLM
+351 AVVKVEKQLM

-419 QNGSEDTAG
+419 QNGSEDTAK
-428 AFKTLGVEIE
+428 AFETLGVKIE
-438 NTDGT
+438 GTDGN

-456 SLGNMHN
+456 SLGNMQN

-488 GSEGLKKYT
+488 GSDGLKQYA

-502 MGYVLDNEAVE
+502 LGYVLDNEAIK
-513 ALAATDA
+513 ALNETDT

-711 GTNQEGRSLSGGD
+711 GTNQEGRSLSGSD

-740 FIRRMKNQRRMARM
+740 FIRRMKNQRRVARM

>member
-54 TKKSDVLER
+54 TAKGDVLAR
-63 TMLTQKEKVEKLQEV
+63 QMQTQQEKVDTLREVLQRAGE
-78 VAAATKTYGE
+78 TYGE
-88 ADKRTIDWKTTLIDA
+88 ADKRTIDWSTSLIDA

-110 QQALGENNEALE
+110 Q
-122 AAKYAQSDIA
+122 
-132 KAIDA
+132 DA
-137 ANTKQDAYRGNIGKI
+137 
-152 NDSLGVLDSELR
+152 
-164 KVKAQYAGAADSEEA
+164 
-179 LIAKSDVLTKQIA
+179 
-192 TQKAKIDELQ
+192 
-202 KGLDGANDLYFE
+202 
-214 TGESTS
+214 
-220 QWEKDLNNAEAELY
+220 
-234 KMQAALK
+234 
-241 EVQASLEENNAELD
+241 LEENNAELD
-255 TAGASGS
+255 KAGSNGS
-262 KFQQAMEKVKDSV
+262 KFQQAMDKVKESV
-275 AKAKEEGTGAKGV
+275 AKTKEEGTGAKGV
-288 FSNLKEAFGES
+288 FSNLKEAFSEG

-310 GGAADKLGIQLPEG
+310 GGAADKLGINLPEG
-324 ASKALN
+324 ATKALN
-330 SLNGISAGTAA
+330 SLNGINAGTAA
-341 VIGGFGALIA
+341 AVGGFAALVA

-438 NTDGT
+438 NTDGS
-443 LRSADAVFYDVID
+443 LRSADSVFYDVID

-488 GSEGLKKYT
+488 GSDGLKQYT

-502 MGYVLDNEAVE
+502 LGYVLDNEAIK
-513 ALAATDA
+513 ALNETDT

-633 LNMSSGQLSN
+633 LNMASGQLSN

-659 VSGMGY
+659 VSGVGY

-680 NAAGTDNFIGG
+680 NAAGNDNFIGG

-740 FIRRMKNQRRMARM
+740 FIRRMKNQRRVARM

>member
-45 DNADSVEAL
+45 NNADSVEAL
-54 TKKSDVLER
+54 TAKGDVLTR
-63 TMLTQKEKVEKLQEV
+63 QMQTQQEKVDTLREVLQKAGES
-78 VAAATKTYGE
+78 YGE
-88 ADKRTIDWKTTLIDA
+88 ADKRTIDWKTSLIDA

-110 QQALGENNEALE
+110 Q
-122 AAKYAQSDIA
+122 
-132 KAIDA
+132 
-137 ANTKQDAYRGNIGKI
+137 
-152 NDSLGVLDSELR
+152 
-164 KVKAQYAGAADSEEA
+164 
-179 LIAKSDVLTKQIA
+179 
-192 TQKAKIDELQ
+192 
-202 KGLDGANDLYFE
+202 
-214 TGESTS
+214 
-220 QWEKDLNNAEAELY
+220 
-234 KMQAALK
+234 
-241 EVQASLEENNAELD
+241 ASLEENNDALEK
-255 TAGASGS
+255 AGANGT

-288 FSNLKEAFGES
+288 FANLKESFADG

-310 GGAADKLGIQLPEG
+310 GGAADKLGINLPEG

-330 SLNGISAGTAA
+330 SLNGINAGTAA
-341 VIGGFGALIA
+341 AVGGFA
-351 AGVKVEKQLM
+351 AVAAAIVKAEKKLM
-361 SITKESAEYAKEVKT
+361 EITKESASAAKEIKT

-382 QSVEEVQEW
+382 QSAEEVQEL
-391 QYASDML
+391 QYAGDMI
-398 GVTYDRV
+398 GVSYDRIR
-405 KDSLKEITNKMQEA
+405 DSLKEVTNKMQEA
-419 QNGSEDTAG
+419 KDGSGDAAA
-428 AFKTLGVEIE
+428 AFNSLGVNIY
-438 NTDGT
+438 NADGS
-443 LRSADAVFYDVID
+443 LRDANDVFNDTID
-456 SLGNMHN
+456 ALGNIQN
-463 QAQRDALAMD
+463 RTERDALAMD
-473 LMSESAQELNPLIEV
+473 IMSESAQELNPLIEQ
-488 GSEGLKKYT
+488 GSQALKGYAA
-497 DEAHE
+497 EAHE
-502 MGYVLDNEAVE
+502 MGYVLDNEAIA
-513 ALAATDA
+513 ALTATDT

-540 APYMTEALGD
+540 APYMTEALTD
-550 TADFIQKI
+550 TADFIKKI
-558 GKAFVESGV
+558 GKAFVDSGV
-567 VDKFGSILSSATQI
+567 VDKFGSILTSATQI

-602 VATTMALI
+602 IATTMALI

-626 KIKTALG
+626 KIRTALG
-633 LNMSSGQLSN
+633 LNISSGQLSN

-654 SGSSY
+654 SGMSY
-659 VSGMGY
+659 VSGTGY

-705 PQGSRI
+705 PQGTRI

-724 TYNFIVQ
+724 TYNFYVQ

-740 FIRRMKNQRRMARM
+740 FIRRMKNQRRVARM

>member
-1 MATPGINTK
+1 MAVPVANLKIK
-10 VKMDGEKEYRAAL
+10 LDGEAEYRAAL
-23 AQINAGL
+23 SSIDKSFKELGSEMNLLSAKFS
-30 KNLGAEMRATEQDFA
+30 KNG
-45 DNADSVEAL
+45 DSMEAL
-54 TKKSDVLER
+54 SAKSEVLS
-63 TMLTQKEKVEKLQEV
+63 KKVETQQKRVDTLKKA
-78 VAAATKTYGE
+78 VAE
-88 ADKRTIDWKTTLIDA
+88 
-103 ETKLKQM
+103 
-110 QQALGENNEALE
+110 
-122 AAKYAQSDIA
+122 AQSI
-132 KAIDA
+132 
-137 ANTKQDAYRGNIGKI
+137 Q
-152 NDSLGVLDSELR
+152 E
-164 KVKAQYAGAADSEEA
+164 KAQKTFDETASTLDAGSKEYKDMSEQVQKAADQTA
-179 LIAKSDVLTKQIA
+179 VWQTK
-192 TQKAKIDELQ
+192 
-202 KGLDGANDLYFE
+202 
-214 TGESTS
+214 
-220 QWEKDLNNAEAELY
+220 LNNAEAELY
-234 KMQAALK
+234 KMKDA
-241 EVQASLEENNAELD
+241 LEENNAELD
-255 TAGASGS
+255 KAGASGS

-288 FSNLKEAFGES
+288 FANLKEAFADS
-299 KGEAVGLGDAI
+299 KGDAVGLGDAI
-310 GGAADKLGIQLPEG
+310 GGAADKLGISLPDG
-324 ASKALN
+324 AEKALN
-330 SLNGISAGTAA
+330 SLNKIPAGTAA
-341 VIGGFGALIA
+341 VIGGFGLLVSAI
-351 AGVKVEKQLM
+351 VKAESKLQD
-361 SITKESAEYAKEVKT
+361 ITKESAEYAKEVKT
-376 LASVTG
+376 LSSVTG
-382 QSVEEVQEW
+382 QSVGQVQEL
-391 QYASDML
+391 QYASDL
-398 GVTYDRV
+398 IGVSYDRV
-405 KDSLKEITNKMQEA
+405 KDSLKEVTNKMQDA
-419 QNGSEDTAG
+419 QNGSEETAA
-428 AFKTLGVEIE
+428 AFDTLGVNIY
-438 NTDGT
+438 NADG
-443 LRSADAVFYDVID
+443 
-456 SLGNMHN
+456 SL
-463 QAQRDALAMD
+463 RDANDVFNDTIDALGHVQNRTERDAIAMD
-473 LMSESAQELNPLIEV
+473 IMSESAQELNPLIEK
-488 GSEGLKKYT
+488 GSKALKDYAA
-497 DEAHE
+497 EAHE
-502 MGYVLDNEAVE
+502 MGYVLDDEAIA
-513 ALAATDA
+513 ALTETDA

-567 VDKFGSILSSATQI
+567 VDKFGSILTSATQI

-621 TLNGD
+621 TFNGD

-654 SGSSY
+654 SGMSY
-659 VSGMGY
+659 VSGTGY

-740 FIRRMKNQRRMARM
+740 FIRRMKNQRRVARM

>member
-54 TKKSDVLER
+54 TAKGDVLAR
-63 TMLTQKEKVEKLQEV
+63 QMQTQQEKVDTLREVLQKAGES
-78 VAAATKTYGE
+78 YGE
-88 ADKRTIDWKTTLIDA
+88 ADKRTIDWSTSLIDA

-110 QQALGENNEALE
+110 QEA
-122 AAKYAQSDIA
+122 
-132 KAIDA
+132 
-137 ANTKQDAYRGNIGKI
+137 
-152 NDSLGVLDSELR
+152 
-164 KVKAQYAGAADSEEA
+164 
-179 LIAKSDVLTKQIA
+179 
-192 TQKAKIDELQ
+192 
-202 KGLDGANDLYFE
+202 
-214 TGESTS
+214 
-220 QWEKDLNNAEAELY
+220 
-234 KMQAALK
+234 
-241 EVQASLEENNAELD
+241 LEENNAELD
-255 TAGASGS
+255 KAGASGS
-262 KFQQAMEKVKDSV
+262 KFQQAMDKVKDSV

-288 FSNLKEAFGES
+288 FANLKESFAGS
-299 KGEAVGLGDAI
+299 KGETVGLGDAI
-310 GGAADKLGIQLPEG
+310 GGAADKLGINLPEG
-324 ASKALN
+324 ATKALN
-330 SLNGISAGTAA
+330 SLNGINAGTAA
-341 VIGGFGALIA
+341 AVGGFAALIA
-351 AGVKVEKQLM
+351 AVVKVEKQLM

-398 GVTYDRV
+398 GITYDRV

-419 QNGSEDTAG
+419 QNGSEDTAK
-428 AFKTLGVEIE
+428 AFETLGVKIE
-438 NTDGT
+438 GTDGN

-456 SLGNMHN
+456 SLGNMQN

-488 GSEGLKKYT
+488 GSDGLKQYA

-502 MGYVLDNEAVE
+502 LGYVLDNEAIK
-513 ALAATDA
+513 ALNETDT

-633 LNMSSGQLSN
+633 LNMSSGHLSN

-680 NAAGTDNFIGG
+680 NAAGTENFIGG

-740 FIRRMKNQRRMARM
+740 FIRRMKNQRRVARM

>member
-1 MATPGINTK
+1 MPNINTK
-10 VKMDGEKEYRAAL
+10 FSLSGEKEYKAAIS
-23 AQINAGL
+23 QIGDGMRVLNS
-30 KNLGAEMRATEQDFA
+30 EMRKVESEYSK
-45 DNADSVEAL
+45 NANSVEAL
-54 TKKSDVLER
+54 TKVNDVLER
-63 TMLTQKEKVEKLQEV
+63 KIYTQTEKIETLRAALQASAEK
-78 VAAATKTYGE
+78 YGV
-88 ADKRTIDWKTTLIDA
+88 ADKHTMAW
-103 ETKLKQM
+103 Q
-110 QQALGENNEALE
+110 
-122 AAKYAQSDIA
+122 
-132 KAIDA
+132 
-137 ANTKQDAYRGNIGKI
+137 
-152 NDSLGVLDSELR
+152 
-164 KVKAQYAGAADSEEA
+164 
-179 LIAKSDVLTKQIA
+179 
-192 TQKAKIDELQ
+192 
-202 KGLDGANDLYFE
+202 
-214 TGESTS
+214 TS
-220 QWEKDLNNAEAELY
+220 LNNAEAELN
-234 KMQAALK
+234 KMNDELAK
-241 EVQASLEENNAELD
+241 NNEELD
-255 TAGASGS
+255 KAGDSGN

-288 FSNLKEAFGES
+288 FANLKESFADS
-299 KGEAVGLGDAI
+299 KGEAVGLGDAL
-310 GGAADKLGIQLPEG
+310 GGAADKLGISLPEG

-330 SLNGISAGTAA
+330 SLNGINAGTAA
-341 VIGGFGALIA
+341 AVGGFAALVA
-351 AGVKVEKQLM
+351 AVVKVEKQIM

-419 QNGSEDTAG
+419 QNGSEDTAK
-428 AFKTLGVEIE
+428 AFETLGVKLED
-438 NTDGT
+438 TDGN

-456 SLGNMHN
+456 SLGNMSN
-463 QAQRDALAMD
+463 QAERDALAMD

-502 MGYVLDNEAVE
+502 MGYVLDNDAIK
-513 ALAATDA
+513 ALNETDE

-558 GKAFVESGV
+558 GKAFVNSGI
-567 VDKFGSILSSATQI
+567 VDKFGSILTSVTDI
-581 LEPLGDL
+581 LSPLGDL
-588 TVAVLPALDAALKP
+588 VEFVLPGLDAALKP

-633 LNMSSGQLSN
+633 LNMASGQLSN

-654 SGSSY
+654 SGQSY
-659 VSGMGY
+659 VSGVGY

-680 NAAGTDNFIGG
+680 NAAGNENFIGG

-711 GTNQEGRSLSGGD
+711 GTNQEGRGLSGGD
-724 TYNFIVQ
+724 TYNFYVQ

-740 FIRRMKNQRRMARM
+740 FIRRMKNQRRVARM

>member
-10 VKMDGEKEYRAAL
+10 VKLDGEKEYRAAL

-54 TKKSDVLER
+54 TAKGDVLAR
-63 TMLTQKEKVEKLQEV
+63 QMQTQQEKVDTLREVLQRAGE
-78 VAAATKTYGE
+78 TYGE
-88 ADKRTIDWKTTLIDA
+88 ADKRTIDWSTSLIDA

-110 QQALGENNEALE
+110 QEA
-122 AAKYAQSDIA
+122 
-132 KAIDA
+132 
-137 ANTKQDAYRGNIGKI
+137 
-152 NDSLGVLDSELR
+152 
-164 KVKAQYAGAADSEEA
+164 
-179 LIAKSDVLTKQIA
+179 
-192 TQKAKIDELQ
+192 
-202 KGLDGANDLYFE
+202 
-214 TGESTS
+214 
-220 QWEKDLNNAEAELY
+220 
-234 KMQAALK
+234 
-241 EVQASLEENNAELD
+241 LEENNAELD
-255 TAGASGS
+255 KAGSNGS
-262 KFQQAMEKVKDSV
+262 KFQQAMDKVKDSV

-288 FSNLKEAFGES
+288 FANLKEAFSEG

-310 GGAADKLGIQLPEG
+310 GGAADKLGINLPEG
-324 ASKALN
+324 ATKALN
-330 SLNGISAGTAA
+330 SLNGINAGTAA
-341 VIGGFGALIA
+341 AVGGFAALVA
-351 AGVKVEKQLM
+351 AVVKVEKQLM
-361 SITKESAEYAKEVKT
+361 SITKESSEYAKEVKT

-419 QNGSEDTAG
+419 QNGSEDTAK
-428 AFKTLGVEIE
+428 AFETLGVKLED
-438 NTDGT
+438 TDGN

-456 SLGNMHN
+456 SLGNMSN

-567 VDKFGSILSSATQI
+567 VDKFGSILTSATQI
-581 LEPLGDL
+581 LDPLGDL

-633 LNMSSGQLSN
+633 LNMASGQLSN

-659 VSGMGY
+659 VSGVGY

-740 FIRRMKNQRRMARM
+740 FIRRMKNQRRVARM

>member
-54 TKKSDVLER
+54 TAKGDVLAR
-63 TMLTQKEKVEKLQEV
+63 QMQTQQEKVDTLREVLQRAGE
-78 VAAATKTYGE
+78 TYGE
-88 ADKRTIDWKTTLIDA
+88 ADKRTIDWSTSLIDA

-110 QQALGENNEALE
+110 QEA
-122 AAKYAQSDIA
+122 
-132 KAIDA
+132 
-137 ANTKQDAYRGNIGKI
+137 
-152 NDSLGVLDSELR
+152 
-164 KVKAQYAGAADSEEA
+164 
-179 LIAKSDVLTKQIA
+179 
-192 TQKAKIDELQ
+192 
-202 KGLDGANDLYFE
+202 
-214 TGESTS
+214 
-220 QWEKDLNNAEAELY
+220 
-234 KMQAALK
+234 
-241 EVQASLEENNAELD
+241 LEENNDELD
-255 TAGASGS
+255 KAGASGS

-288 FSNLKEAFGES
+288 FANLKESFSNDE
-299 KGEAVGLGDAI
+299 KEAAGLGDALRAVTDALGI
-310 GGAADKLGIQLPEG
+310 NLPKGADGALTALNKVKLG
-324 ASKALN
+324 
-330 SLNGISAGTAA
+330 T
-341 VIGGFGALIA
+341 V
-351 AGVKVEKQLM
+351 AGVAAFAGFVAAITSAEKKLM
-361 SITKESAEYAKEVKT
+361 SITKESAAYAKEVKT

-382 QSVEEVQEW
+382 QSTEQIQEF
-391 QYASDML
+391 QYASDMI
-398 GVTYDRV
+398 GVSYDRV

-419 QNGSEDTAG
+419 QNGSEDTAK
-428 AFKTLGVEIE
+428 AFETLGVKLED
-438 NTDGT
+438 TDGN

-456 SLGNMHN
+456 SLGNMSN

-488 GSEGLKKYT
+488 GSEGLQKYT

-540 APYMTEALGD
+540 APYMTEALTD
-550 TADFIQKI
+550 TADFIKKI
-558 GKAFVESGV
+558 GKAFVDSGV
-567 VDKFGSILSSATQI
+567 VDKFGSILTSATQI

-602 VATTMALI
+602 IATTMALI
-610 ADTTNLLVGLL
+610 ADTTNLVVGLL

-626 KIKTALG
+626 KIRTALG
-633 LNMSSGQLSN
+633 LNISSGQLSN

-654 SGSSY
+654 SGMSY
-659 VSGMGY
+659 VSGTGY

-680 NAAGTDNFIGG
+680 NAAGSENFGG
-691 VTWVGENGPEPVWL
+691 GMTWVGENGPEPVWL
-705 PQGSRI
+705 PQGTRI

-740 FIRRMKNQRRMARM
+740 FIRRMKNQRRVARM

>member
-1 MATPGINTK
+1 MPNINTK
-10 VKMDGEKEYRAAL
+10 FSLSGEKEYKAAIS
-23 AQINAGL
+23 QIGDGMRVLNS
-30 KNLGAEMRATEQDFA
+30 EMRKVESEYSK
-45 DNADSVEAL
+45 NANSVEAL
-54 TKKSDVLER
+54 TKVNDVLER
-63 TMLTQKEKVEKLQEV
+63 KIYTQTEKIETLKAALQASAEK
-78 VAAATKTYGE
+78 YGV
-88 ADKRTIDWKTTLIDA
+88 ADKHTMAW
-103 ETKLKQM
+103 Q
-110 QQALGENNEALE
+110 
-122 AAKYAQSDIA
+122 
-132 KAIDA
+132 
-137 ANTKQDAYRGNIGKI
+137 
-152 NDSLGVLDSELR
+152 
-164 KVKAQYAGAADSEEA
+164 
-179 LIAKSDVLTKQIA
+179 
-192 TQKAKIDELQ
+192 
-202 KGLDGANDLYFE
+202 
-214 TGESTS
+214 TS
-220 QWEKDLNNAEAELY
+220 LNNAEAALN
-234 KMQAALK
+234 KMNA
-241 EVQASLEENNAELD
+241 ELEENNDALEK
-255 TAGASGS
+255 AGANGT
-262 KFQQAMEKVKDSV
+262 KFQQAMEKIKDSV
-275 AKAKEEGTGAKGV
+275 AKAKEEGTGAKGI
-288 FSNLKEAFGES
+288 FANLKESFADGKS
-299 KGEAVGLGDAI
+299 EAVGLGDAI

-341 VIGGFGALIA
+341 VAGGFAAIA
-351 AGVKVEKQLM
+351 AAIVKAEKKLM
-361 SITKESAEYAKEVKT
+361 DITNESASAAKEIKT

-382 QSVEEVQEW
+382 QSAEEVQEL
-391 QYASDML
+391 QYAGDMI
-398 GVTYDRV
+398 GVSYDRIR
-405 KDSLKEITNKMQEA
+405 DSLKEVTNKMQEA
-419 QNGSEDTAG
+419 QNGSADTAA
-428 AFKTLGVEIE
+428 AFESLGVNIY
-438 NTDGT
+438 NADGS
-443 LRSADAVFYDVID
+443 LRNANDVFNETIDA
-456 SLGNMHN
+456 LGNVQN
-463 QAQRDALAMD
+463 RTERDALAMD

-502 MGYVLDNEAVE
+502 MGYVLDNEAIA
-513 ALAATDA
+513 ALTATDT

-540 APYMTEALGD
+540 APYMTEALTD

-558 GKAFVESGV
+558 GKAFVDSGV
-567 VDKFGSILSSATQI
+567 VDKFGSILTSATQI

-626 KIKTALG
+626 KIRTALG
-633 LNMSSGQLSN
+633 LNISSGQLSN

-740 FIRRMKNQRRMARM
+740 FIRRMKNQRRVARM

>member
-30 KNLGAEMRATEQDFA
+30 KNLGAEMRSVEQDFT
-45 DNADSVEAL
+45 DNADGIEAL
-54 TKKSDVLER
+54 SAKNDVLSR
-63 TMLTQKEKVEKLQEV
+63 QIDTQKEKVETLREVLQRAGE
-78 VAAATKTYGE
+78 TYGE
-88 ADKRTIDWKTTLIDA
+88 ADKRTIDWKTSLIDA

-110 QQALGENNEALE
+110 QQALDDNNE
-122 AAKYAQSDIA
+122 
-132 KAIDA
+132 
-137 ANTKQDAYRGNIGKI
+137 
-152 NDSLGVLDSELR
+152 
-164 KVKAQYAGAADSEEA
+164 
-179 LIAKSDVLTKQIA
+179 
-192 TQKAKIDELQ
+192 
-202 KGLDGANDLYFE
+202 
-214 TGESTS
+214 
-220 QWEKDLNNAEAELY
+220 
-234 KMQAALK
+234 
-241 EVQASLEENNAELD
+241 ELD
-255 TAGASGS
+255 KAGASGS

-275 AKAKEEGTGAKGV
+275 AKAKEEGTGAKGI
-288 FSNLKEAFGES
+288 FANLKESFSNDE
-299 KGEAVGLGDAI
+299 KEAAGLGDAI
-310 GGAADKLGIQLPEG
+310 SAVTDALGINLPKGAGGALDALNKVKLG
-324 ASKALN
+324 
-330 SLNGISAGTAA
+330 T
-341 VIGGFGALIA
+341 V
-351 AGVKVEKQLM
+351 AGVAAFAGFVAAITSAEKKLM
-361 SITKESAEYAKEVKT
+361 SITKESAAYAKEIKT

-382 QSVEEVQEW
+382 QSTEQIQEF
-391 QYASDML
+391 QYASDMI
-398 GVTYDRV
+398 GVSYDRV

-438 NTDGT
+438 NTDGS
-443 LRSADAVFYDVID
+443 LRSADSVFYDVID

-502 MGYVLDNEAVE
+502 MGYVLDNEAIA
-513 ALAATDA
+513 ALTATDT

-558 GKAFVESGV
+558 GKAFVDSGV
-567 VDKFGSILSSATQI
+567 VDKFGSILTSATQI

-621 TLNGD
+621 TFNGD

-654 SGSSY
+654 SGMSY
-659 VSGMGY
+659 VSGTGY

-740 FIRRMKNQRRMARM
+740 FIRRMKNQRRVARM

>member
-54 TKKSDVLER
+54 SKKNEILGKALLEQQDKVD
-63 TMLTQKEKVEKLQEV
+63 MLKKAVATASETYKES
-78 VAAATKTYGE
+78 
-88 ADKRTIDWKTTLIDA
+88 DKRLVDWKTSLLNA
-103 ETKLKQM
+103 ETELKKMERTQTEG
-110 QQALGENNEALE
+110 AEALE
-122 AAKYAQSDIA
+122 KAKQARAENTAELEAEKQ
-132 KAIDA
+132 AIQEA
-137 ANTKQDAYRGNIGKI
+137 ISRQDVYRRSVSSLNE
-152 NDSLGVLDSELR
+152 SLGVLDSELR
-164 KVKAQYAGAADSEEA
+164 KVKAKYADTADSENAVAAETDILNQKIMLQTDKVQTLKDA
-179 LIAKSDVLTKQIA
+179 LDDSG
-192 TQKAKIDELQ
+192 E
-202 KGLDGANDLYFE
+202 YFDDNLI
-214 TGESTS
+214 STS
-220 QWEKDLNNAEAELY
+220 KWAKELNDAEAELY
-234 KMQAALK
+234 KLQSQLKKATEAAA
-241 EVQASLEENNAELD
+241 EHSETVEETVD
-255 TAGASGS
+255 TAEDA
-262 KFQQAMEKVKDSV
+262 
-275 AKAKEEGTGAKGV
+275 T
-288 FSNLKEAFGES
+288 ES
-299 KGEAVGLGDAI
+299 MVGLGDAI
-310 GGAADKLGIQLPEG
+310 GGAADKLGINLPEG
-324 ASKALN
+324 ATKALN
-330 SLNGISAGTAA
+330 SLNGINAGTAA

-391 QYASDML
+391 KYASDML

-438 NTDGT
+438 NTDGS
-443 LRSADAVFYDVID
+443 LRSADAVFYDVVD
-456 SLGNMHN
+456 SLGNMQN

-488 GSEGLKKYT
+488 GSDGLKKYT

-502 MGYVLDNEAVE
+502 LGYVLDSEAIKALNETE
-513 ALAATDA
+513 A

-550 TADFIQKI
+550 TADFIGKI
-558 GKAFVESGV
+558 GKAFVDSDI
-567 VDKFGSILSSATQI
+567 VDKFGSILTSATQI

-621 TLNGD
+621 TFNGD

-633 LNMSSGQLSN
+633 LNMASGQLSN

-654 SGSSY
+654 SGQSY
-659 VSGMGY
+659 VSGVGY

-705 PQGSRI
+705 PQGTRI

-724 TYNFIVQ
+724 TYNFYVQ

-740 FIRRMKNQRRMARM
+740 FIRRMKNQRRVARM

>member
-54 TKKSDVLER
+54 TAKGDVLAR
-63 TMLTQKEKVEKLQEV
+63 QMQTQQEKVDTLREVLQKAGES
-78 VAAATKTYGE
+78 YGE
-88 ADKRTIDWKTTLIDA
+88 ADKRTIDWSTSLIDA

-110 QQALGENNEALE
+110 QEA
-122 AAKYAQSDIA
+122 
-132 KAIDA
+132 
-137 ANTKQDAYRGNIGKI
+137 
-152 NDSLGVLDSELR
+152 
-164 KVKAQYAGAADSEEA
+164 
-179 LIAKSDVLTKQIA
+179 
-192 TQKAKIDELQ
+192 
-202 KGLDGANDLYFE
+202 
-214 TGESTS
+214 
-220 QWEKDLNNAEAELY
+220 
-234 KMQAALK
+234 
-241 EVQASLEENNAELD
+241 LEENNAELD
-255 TAGASGS
+255 KAGASGS
-262 KFQQAMEKVKDSV
+262 KFQQAMDKVKDSV

-288 FSNLKEAFGES
+288 FANLKESFAGS
-299 KGEAVGLGDAI
+299 KGETVGLGDAI
-310 GGAADKLGIQLPEG
+310 GGAADKLGINLPEG
-324 ASKALN
+324 ATKALN
-330 SLNGISAGTAA
+330 SLNGINAGTAA
-341 VIGGFGALIA
+341 AVGGFAALIA
-351 AGVKVEKQLM
+351 AVVKVEKQLM

-419 QNGSEDTAG
+419 QNGSEDTAK
-428 AFKTLGVEIE
+428 AFETLGVKIE
-438 NTDGT
+438 GTDGN

-456 SLGNMHN
+456 SLGNMQN

-488 GSEGLKKYT
+488 GSDGLKQYA

-502 MGYVLDNEAVE
+502 LGYVLDNEAIK
-513 ALAATDA
+513 ALNETDT

-581 LEPLGDL
+581 LEPLGAL

-633 LNMSSGQLSN
+633 LNMSSGHLSN

-680 NAAGTDNFIGG
+680 NAAGTENFIGG

-711 GTNQEGRSLSGGD
+711 GTNQEGRSLSGGENF
-724 TYNFIVQ
+724 NFIVQ
-731 ANEIREIDD
+731 ANDIREIDD
-740 FIRRMKNQRRMARM
+740 FIRRMKNQRRVARM

>member
-54 TKKSDVLER
+54 TAKGDVLAR
-63 TMLTQKEKVEKLQEV
+63 QMQTQQEKVDTLREVLQRAGE
-78 VAAATKTYGE
+78 TYGE
-88 ADKRTIDWKTTLIDA
+88 ADKRTIDWSTSLIDA

-110 QQALGENNEALE
+110 QEA
-122 AAKYAQSDIA
+122 
-132 KAIDA
+132 
-137 ANTKQDAYRGNIGKI
+137 
-152 NDSLGVLDSELR
+152 
-164 KVKAQYAGAADSEEA
+164 
-179 LIAKSDVLTKQIA
+179 
-192 TQKAKIDELQ
+192 
-202 KGLDGANDLYFE
+202 
-214 TGESTS
+214 
-220 QWEKDLNNAEAELY
+220 
-234 KMQAALK
+234 
-241 EVQASLEENNAELD
+241 LEENNAELD
-255 TAGASGS
+255 KAGASGS

-288 FSNLKEAFGES
+288 FANLKESFADG

-310 GGAADKLGIQLPEG
+310 GGAADKLGINLPEG
-324 ASKALN
+324 ATKALN
-330 SLNGISAGTAA
+330 SLNGINAGTAA
-341 VIGGFGALIA
+341 AVGGFA
-351 AGVKVEKQLM
+351 AVAAAIVKAEKKLM
-361 SITKESAEYAKEVKT
+361 DITKESASAAKEIKT

-419 QNGSEDTAG
+419 QNGSEDTAA
-428 AFKTLGVEIE
+428 AFNTLGVNIY
-438 NTDGT
+438 NADGS
-443 LRSADAVFYDVID
+443 LRDANAVFNDTID
-456 SLGNMHN
+456 ALGHVQNRTE
-463 QAQRDALAMD
+463 RDALAMD
-473 LMSESAQELNPLIEV
+473 LMSESAQELNPLIEK
-488 GSEGLKKYT
+488 GSQALKDYA

-502 MGYVLDNEAVE
+502 MGYVLDDEAIE
-513 ALAATDA
+513 ALNATDT

-550 TADFIQKI
+550 TANFIQKI

-588 TVAVLPALDAALKP
+588 TVSVLPALDAALKP

-633 LNMSSGQLSN
+633 LNMASGQLSN

-654 SGSSY
+654 SGQSY
-659 VSGMGY
+659 VSGVGY

-711 GTNQEGRSLSGGD
+711 GTNQEGRNLSGGD

-740 FIRRMKNQRRMARM
+740 FIRRMKNQRRVARM

>member
-30 KNLGAEMRATEQDFA
+30 KNLGAEMRATEQDFT

-54 TKKSDVLER
+54 TAKGDVLAR
-63 TMLTQKEKVEKLQEV
+63 QMQTQQEKVDTLREVLQKAGES
-78 VAAATKTYGE
+78 YGE
-88 ADKRTIDWKTTLIDA
+88 ADKRTIDWKTSLIDA

-110 QQALGENNEALE
+110 Q
-122 AAKYAQSDIA
+122 
-132 KAIDA
+132 
-137 ANTKQDAYRGNIGKI
+137 
-152 NDSLGVLDSELR
+152 
-164 KVKAQYAGAADSEEA
+164 
-179 LIAKSDVLTKQIA
+179 
-192 TQKAKIDELQ
+192 
-202 KGLDGANDLYFE
+202 
-214 TGESTS
+214 
-220 QWEKDLNNAEAELY
+220 
-234 KMQAALK
+234 
-241 EVQASLEENNAELD
+241 ASLEENNDALEK
-255 TAGASGS
+255 AGANGT
-262 KFQQAMEKVKDSV
+262 KFQQAMDKIKDSI

-288 FSNLKEAFGES
+288 FANLKESFADG

-310 GGAADKLGIQLPEG
+310 GGAADKLGINLPDG
-324 ASKALN
+324 ATKALN
-330 SLNGISAGTAA
+330 SLNGINAGTAA
-341 VIGGFGALIA
+341 AVGGFA
-351 AGVKVEKQLM
+351 AVAAAIVKAEKKLM
-361 SITKESAEYAKEVKT
+361 DITKESASAAKEIKT

-382 QSVEEVQEW
+382 QSAEEVQEL
-391 QYASDML
+391 QYAGDMI
-398 GVTYDRV
+398 GVSYDRIR
-405 KDSLKEITNKMQEA
+405 DSLKEVTNKMQEA

-438 NTDGT
+438 NTDGS

-502 MGYVLDNEAVE
+502 LGYVLDNEAIA
-513 ALAATDA
+513 ALTAADT

-558 GKAFVESGV
+558 GKAFVDSGV
-567 VDKFGSILSSATQI
+567 VDKFGSILTSATQI

-621 TLNGD
+621 TFNGD

-654 SGSSY
+654 SGMSY
-659 VSGMGY
+659 VSGTGY

-705 PQGSRI
+705 PQGTRI

-740 FIRRMKNQRRMARM
+740 FIRRMKNQRRVARM

>member
-54 TKKSDVLER
+54 TAKGDVLAR
-63 TMLTQKEKVEKLQEV
+63 QMQTQQEKVDTLREVLQKAGES
-78 VAAATKTYGE
+78 YGE
-88 ADKRTIDWKTTLIDA
+88 ADKRTIDWSTSLIDA

-110 QQALGENNEALE
+110 QEA
-122 AAKYAQSDIA
+122 
-132 KAIDA
+132 
-137 ANTKQDAYRGNIGKI
+137 
-152 NDSLGVLDSELR
+152 
-164 KVKAQYAGAADSEEA
+164 
-179 LIAKSDVLTKQIA
+179 
-192 TQKAKIDELQ
+192 
-202 KGLDGANDLYFE
+202 
-214 TGESTS
+214 
-220 QWEKDLNNAEAELY
+220 
-234 KMQAALK
+234 
-241 EVQASLEENNAELD
+241 LEENNAELD
-255 TAGASGS
+255 KAGASGS
-262 KFQQAMEKVKDSV
+262 KFQQAMDKVKDSV

-288 FSNLKEAFGES
+288 FANLKESFAGS
-299 KGEAVGLGDAI
+299 KGETVGLGDAI
-310 GGAADKLGIQLPEG
+310 GGAADKLGINLPEG
-324 ASKALN
+324 ATKALN
-330 SLNGISAGTAA
+330 SLNGINAGTAA
-341 VIGGFGALIA
+341 AVGGFAALIA
-351 AGVKVEKQLM
+351 AVVKVEKQLM

-419 QNGSEDTAG
+419 QNGSEDTAK
-428 AFKTLGVEIE
+428 AFETLGVKIE
-438 NTDGT
+438 GTDGN

-456 SLGNMHN
+456 SLGNMQN

-488 GSEGLKKYT
+488 GSDGLKQYA

-502 MGYVLDNEAVE
+502 LGYVLDNEAIK
-513 ALAATDA
+513 ALNETDT

-633 LNMSSGQLSN
+633 LNMSSGHLSN

-680 NAAGTDNFIGG
+680 NAAGTENFIGG

-740 FIRRMKNQRRMARM
+740 FIRRMKNQRRVARM

>member
-54 TKKSDVLER
+54 TAKGDVLAR
-63 TMLTQKEKVEKLQEV
+63 QMQTQQEKVDTLREVLQKAGES
-78 VAAATKTYGE
+78 YGE
-88 ADKRTIDWKTTLIDA
+88 ADKRTIDWKTSLIDA

-110 QQALGENNEALE
+110 Q
-122 AAKYAQSDIA
+122 
-132 KAIDA
+132 
-137 ANTKQDAYRGNIGKI
+137 
-152 NDSLGVLDSELR
+152 
-164 KVKAQYAGAADSEEA
+164 
-179 LIAKSDVLTKQIA
+179 
-192 TQKAKIDELQ
+192 
-202 KGLDGANDLYFE
+202 
-214 TGESTS
+214 
-220 QWEKDLNNAEAELY
+220 
-234 KMQAALK
+234 
-241 EVQASLEENNAELD
+241 ASLEENNDELD
-255 TAGASGS
+255 KAGASGS
-262 KFQQAMEKVKDSV
+262 KFQQAMDKVKDSV

-288 FSNLKEAFGES
+288 FANLKESFADS

-310 GGAADKLGIQLPEG
+310 GGAADKLGINLPEG
-324 ASKALN
+324 ATKALN
-330 SLNGISAGTAA
+330 SLNGINAGTAA

-428 AFKTLGVEIE
+428 AFRTLGVEIE
-438 NTDGT
+438 DTDGS

-456 SLGNMHN
+456 SLGNMQN

-488 GSEGLKKYT
+488 GSAGLKQYT

-502 MGYVLDNEAVE
+502 LGYVLDNEAIK
-513 ALAATDA
+513 ALNETDT

-550 TADFIQKI
+550 TANFIQKI
-558 GKAFVESGV
+558 GKSFTDTAI
-567 VDKFGSILSSATQI
+567 VDKFGSILTSVSDI
-581 LEPLGDL
+581 LDPLGELIDF
-588 TVAVLPALDAALKP
+588 VLPGLDAALTP

-621 TLNGD
+621 TFNGD

-633 LNMSSGQLSN
+633 LNMASGQLSN

-654 SGSSY
+654 SGQSY
-659 VSGMGY
+659 VSGVGY

-691 VTWVGENGPEPVWL
+691 VTWVGENGPELVYL
-705 PQGSRI
+705 PQHTQISSAQESRRI
-711 GTNQEGRSLSGGD
+711 VGGD
-724 TYNFIVQ
+724 TFYVTINAKDVKSFNDVVRMSD
-731 ANEIREIDD
+731 NK
-740 FIRRMKNQRRMARM
+740 RRATRM
-754 GVT
+754 GVK

>member
-1 MATPGINTK
+1 MPD
-10 VKMDGEKEYRAAL
+10 VKTRFTLSGEKEYKDAIAKIGDSMKVL
-23 AQINAGL
+23 NS
-30 KNLGAEMRATEQDFA
+30 EMRKVESAYARD
-45 DNADSVEAL
+45 ADSMEAL
-54 TKKSDVLER
+54 TAK
-63 TMLTQKEKVEKLQEV
+63 
-78 VAAATKTYGE
+78 
-88 ADKRTIDWKTTLIDA
+88 
-103 ETKLKQM
+103 
-110 QQALGENNEALE
+110 NE
-122 AAKYAQSDIA
+122 
-132 KAIDA
+132 
-137 ANTKQDAYRGNIGKI
+137 
-152 NDSLGVLDSELR
+152 
-164 KVKAQYAGAADSEEA
+164 
-179 LIAKSDVLTKQIA
+179 VLTKQIEKQKEKIEITKQALEKA
-192 TQKAKIDELQ
+192 TAAQAAANEKLQRAQGVLDENSDEYKRLAQAVEDAKKKTEHWQ
-202 KGLDGANDLYFE
+202 TN
-214 TGESTS
+214 
-220 QWEKDLNNAEAELY
+220 LNNAEAAMNSF
-234 KMQAALK
+234 KNK
-241 EVQASLEENNAELD
+241 LEENKEAIEK
-255 TAGASGS
+255 SS
-262 KFQQAMEKVKDSV
+262 KTSEEYESTIERIRKAFERAKD
-275 AKAKEEGTGAKGV
+275 EGTGVKGV
-288 FSNLKEAFGES
+288 FSNIKSSFADTKKES
-299 KGEAVGLGDAI
+299 VGLGDAI
-310 GGAADKLGIQLPEG
+310 GGAADKLGINLPEG
-324 ASKALN
+324 ATKALN
-330 SLNGISAGTAA
+330 SLNGINAGTAA
-341 VIGGFGALIA
+341 AVGGFAALIA
-351 AGVKVEKQLM
+351 VVVKVEKQLM
-361 SITKESAEYAKEVKT
+361 SITKESAAYAKEIKT

-382 QSVEEVQEW
+382 QSTEQIQEF
-391 QYASDML
+391 QYASDMI
-398 GVTYDRV
+398 GVSYDRV

-419 QNGSEDTAG
+419 QNGSEDTAK
-428 AFKTLGVEIE
+428 AFETLGVKIE
-438 NTDGT
+438 GTDGN

-567 VDKFGSILSSATQI
+567 VDKFGSILTSATQI

-626 KIKTALG
+626 KIRTALG
-633 LNMSSGQLSN
+633 LNISSGQLSN

-654 SGSSY
+654 SGMSY
-659 VSGMGY
+659 VTGTGY

-724 TYNFIVQ
+724 TYNFYVQ

-740 FIRRMKNQRRMARM
+740 FIRRAKSQRRVARM

>member
-1 MATPGINTK
+1 MPNVNTRFTLS
-10 VKMDGEKEYRAAL
+10 GEKEYKDAIAKIGDSMKVL
-23 AQINAGL
+23 NS
-30 KNLGAEMRATEQDFA
+30 EMRKVESEYIK
-45 DNADSVEAL
+45 NADSVDAL
-54 TKKSDVLER
+54 KAKSEVFSKKIGEQKSKIEITRKALE
-63 TMLTQKEKVEKLQEV
+63 E
-78 VAAATKTYGE
+78 ATKTQAAANEKFQKAKDVLDESSDEY
-88 ADKRTIDWKTTLIDA
+88 KRLAQGVETATKKAQGWQASLNNA
-103 ETKLKQM
+103 ETELNKMNAELD
-110 QQALGENNEALE
+110 ENNEALE
-122 AAKYAQSDIA
+122 K
-132 KAIDA
+132 
-137 ANTKQDAYRGNIGKI
+137 
-152 NDSLGVLDSELR
+152 
-164 KVKAQYAGAADSEEA
+164 AGANG
-179 LIAKSDVLTKQIA
+179 T
-192 TQKAKIDELQ
+192 
-202 KGLDGANDLYFE
+202 
-214 TGESTS
+214 
-220 QWEKDLNNAEAELY
+220 
-234 KMQAALK
+234 
-241 EVQASLEENNAELD
+241 
-255 TAGASGS
+255 

-288 FSNLKEAFGES
+288 FANLKESFAGG

-310 GGAADKLGIQLPEG
+310 GGAADKLGVQLPEG
-324 ASKALN
+324 ATKALN
-330 SLNGISAGTAA
+330 SLNGINAGTAA
-341 VIGGFGALIA
+341 AVGGFAALIA
-351 AGVKVEKQLM
+351 VVVKVEKQLM
-361 SITKESAEYAKEVKT
+361 SITKESAAYAKEIKT

-382 QSVEEVQEW
+382 QSTEQIQEF
-391 QYASDML
+391 QYASDMI
-398 GVTYDRV
+398 GVSYDRV

-419 QNGSEDTAG
+419 QNGSEDTAK
-428 AFKTLGVEIE
+428 AFETLGAKLED
-438 NTDGT
+438 TDGN

-456 SLGNMHN
+456 SLGNMSN
-463 QAQRDALAMD
+463 QAERDALAMD

-550 TADFIQKI
+550 TADFIKKI
-558 GKAFVESGV
+558 GKAFVDSGV
-567 VDKFGSILSSATQI
+567 VDKFGSILTSATQI

-602 VATTMALI
+602 IATTMALI
-610 ADTTNLLVGLL
+610 ADTTNLVVGLL

-626 KIKTALG
+626 KIRTALG
-633 LNMSSGQLSN
+633 LNISSGQLSN

-654 SGSSY
+654 SGMSY
-659 VSGMGY
+659 VSGTGY

-680 NAAGTDNFIGG
+680 NAAGSENFGG
-691 VTWVGENGPEPVWL
+691 GMTWVGENGPEPVWL
-705 PQGSRI
+705 PQGTRI

-740 FIRRMKNQRRMARM
+740 FIRRMKNQRRAARM